1 MPDATVFLIFFTSFF
16 VGLSGAVA
24 PGPLLMVNIAEAA
37 RRGFRAG
44 PALALGHSLL
54 ELGVVV
60 LLLAGLSQ
68 ALQRDAVTAAVGI
81 LGGSFL
87 LWMGWRIVRGTR
99 TASLAAILRSP
110 ASLSNPGAGPVL
122 TGVLAS
128 LSNPFWLIWWL
139 TVGATYMVWSLRQG
153 APGVVSFYLGHIL
166 ADFLWYSLV
175 AFVVATGRRFM
186 SDAAY
191 RGVLVGCGVF
201 LAGLGLFFFASG
213 LRTLL

>member
-60 LLLAGLSQ
+60 LLLTGLSQ
-68 ALQRDAVTAAVGI
+68 ALQRDAVTTGVGI

-87 LWMGWRIVRGTR
+87 LWMGWRTVQGAR
-99 TASLAAILRSP
+99 AVSLAAILRSP
-110 ASLSNPGAGPVL
+110 ASLSNPGSGPVL
-122 TGVLAS
+122 AGVLAS

-139 TVGATYMVWSLRQG
+139 TVGATYMVWSLKQG
-153 APGVVSFYLGHIL
+153 AAGVVSFYLGHIL

-175 AFVVATGRRFM
+175 AFVVGTGRRFM

-201 LAGLGLFFFASG
+201 LAGLGLFFFVSG